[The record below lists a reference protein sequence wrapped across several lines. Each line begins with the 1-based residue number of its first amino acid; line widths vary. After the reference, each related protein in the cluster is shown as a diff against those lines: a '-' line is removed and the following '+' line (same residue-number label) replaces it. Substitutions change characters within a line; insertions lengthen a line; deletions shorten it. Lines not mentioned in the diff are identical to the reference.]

1 MSQASRNIIRIVI
14 AIKLLILTGMFI
26 SIIAVGYQQLT
37 YLSSDFPEHKD
48 FLKEKEGVTLG
59 LFLFSIPLVL
69 SLVIDFKEVKANVLN
84 REWYILTLLLLLG
97 YILLSQLQ
105 GHYSGLFIAL
115 GMVVALVII
124 IKRQHQLLKD
134 L

>member
-14 AIKLLILTGMFI
+14 AIKLLILTGMFV

-37 YLSSDFPEHKD
+37 YLSSDFPEHQD

-69 SLVIDFKEVKANVLN
+69 SLIIDFKEVKANVLN

-124 IKRQHQLLKD
+124 IRRQRQLLKD